1 MTQSPLPQGD
11 DSSRQEIDDIKTL
24 LLDVVKRQDRD
35 TGKTAGADVE
45 EYLRILR
52 LMRIERNTYETFGNT
67 LSGQIE
73 VYLREIDE
81 RVKPALI
88 AVEAASETALTDIRL
103 SKKQAD
109 GSKKLMMQV
118 ANDANAALDRLEN
131 LTKEISDK
139 QDDLRTMQNS
149 MLKRW
154 NEQTQQ
160 ITTANV
166 EQAAGKAAADA
177 FKAMNQQ
184 AIKDE
189 VARQIRA
196 LQKQDKG

>member
-1 MTQSPLPQGD
+1 M
-11 DSSRQEIDDIKTL
+11 DDIRSL

-81 RVKPALI
+81 KVKPALI
-88 AVEAASETALTDIRL
+88 AVEAASENALTDIRL

-118 ANDANAALDRLEN
+118 ANDANQALERLEN